1 MTKSLPPKK
10 VLQNAALMSPAPII
24 QDGLH
29 AVSVA
34 IARRIDM
41 STFCVLKS
49 SSPSGLCWKLPQAT
63 MRAFGTPEASL
74 SGFAWGLPWAALA

>member
-41 STFCVLKS
+41 STFCELKS

-63 MRAFGTPEASL
+63 MPAFGTPEASL